1 MLALH
6 LGAVELRCPG
16 PATPVLRIPEL
27 RVPAGDRIAVTGPSG
42 SGKSTLV
49 NITTGLERL
58 RQGQV
63 RWGGTDIARL
73 PEGARD
79 RWRATN
85 VGIVLQKFHLFPA
98 PVPKTTCFCPPAC
111 VGSWGEMQR
120 VAVAR
125 APAQPRHHRGRRA
138 HRHPRSRQR
147 RGDRPVA
154 GRACRAVG
162 GHTDP
167 RVERAAPIGLG
178 GVHVGHPIVGATTD
192 LIRNTGPGFL
202 AGRRFAARG
211 EAVVGSAVA
220 LAVGSSIV
228 PSHGQAAAGGHAHAG
243 LSHAVTGRLAPTGTP
258 WDRAI
263 LVPIQAIWHIHGRGG
278 HEDAQ
283 DAVQPGGEAHG
294 GHAED
299 QPGGKGHNP
308 GSIEP
313 AAPLVERWRPGEAP
327 GLPAIL
333 VKPGSVADAYRP
345 GQGYRVAGRT
355 LAVLPGEV
363 LTGLCALLGD
373 ARRVPGFV
381 AAGAQVLVAMALR
394 MVTFVHVAES
404 GARSGRCGSSAR
416 RSAGLRH
423 RLARASC
430 PGGVRDPPGLR
441 PRLPR
446 RAAERPRSV
455 ANWTPVTAPTSG
467 PA

>member
-42 SGKSTLV
+42 SGQSTLV
-49 NITTGLERL
+49 NITAGLERL
-58 RQGQV
+58 RRVQV
-63 RWGGTDIARL
+63 RWGGADIARL

-79 RWRATN
+79 RWRAAN

-98 PVPKTTCFCPPAC
+98 PVPKTTCFCPPAS
-111 VGSWGEMQR
+111 VGSRGEMQR

-125 APAQPRHHRGRRA
+125 APAHPRHHRGRRA

-192 LIRNTGPGFL
+192 LIRNTGPDFL

-283 DAVQPGGEAHG
+283 DAVQPGGEAHD

-327 GLPAIL
+327 RAAGNPREARVRRRRLSAGPGLPR
-333 VKPGSVADAYRP
+333 GRP
-345 GQGYRVAGRT
+345 DAGR
-355 LAVLPGEV
+355 AP
-363 LTGLCALLGD
+363 
-373 ARRVPGFV
+373 RR
-381 AAGAQVLVAMALR
+381 GADGPLR
-394 MVTFVHVAES
+394 PP
-404 GARSGRCGSSAR
+404 GRCQ
-416 RSAGLRH
+416 
-423 RLARASC
+423 ARARVR
-430 PGGVRDPPGLR
+430 GGRRAGPRCHGPADGDLR
-441 PRLPR
+441 PRRRKRRQIGALRVFGAPVSRSSASSGPSFLPWW
-446 RAAERPRSV
+446 RPGSSW
-455 ANWTPVTAPTSG
+455 AAPTATSPRG
-467 PA
+467 